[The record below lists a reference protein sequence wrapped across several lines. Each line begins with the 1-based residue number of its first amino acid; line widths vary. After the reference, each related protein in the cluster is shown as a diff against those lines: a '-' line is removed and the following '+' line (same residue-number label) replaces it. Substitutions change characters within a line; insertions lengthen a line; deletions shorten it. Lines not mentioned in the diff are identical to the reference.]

1 MLDFM
6 KVATR
11 TLSKSGI
18 TEVFPK
24 FIMKKSNDLMVR
36 GKDFYAIWD
45 NEQQMWSTDEDDVI
59 RLVDAEIEKFIT

>member
-45 NEQQMWSTDEDDVI
+45 GVQMKMMSFVSLM
-59 RLVDAEIEKFIT
+59 RR